1 MPHGRRLMTNGD
13 GVLWAA
19 SPRCPCGGRV
29 DRLSRVHGLENIV
42 GLIAVV
48 VATSVVAR
56 RIGVLSP
63 ILLVVVGIGV
73 SFIPGLLE
81 IQLTPEAVL
90 LGIPPPILYVA
101 ALETS
106 VPAFKFNLRP
116 ILLLAV

>member
-48 VATSVVAR
+48 VATSVEAR

-63 ILLVVVGIGV
+63 ILLGVVGVGFP
-73 SFIPGLLE
+73 FIPPGLE
-81 IQLTPEAVL
+81 IELAPEVVL
-90 LGIPPPILYVA
+90 LGILPPILYVA

-106 VPAFKFNLRP
+106 VPAFRFNLRP
-116 ILLLAV
+116 